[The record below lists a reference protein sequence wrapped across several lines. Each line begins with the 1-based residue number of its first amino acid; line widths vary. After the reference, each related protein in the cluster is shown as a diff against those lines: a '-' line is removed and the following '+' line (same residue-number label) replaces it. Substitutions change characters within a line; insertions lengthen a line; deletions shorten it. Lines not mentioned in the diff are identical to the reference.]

1 MQKEKKAVSSTN
13 KKKRIRKRHIL
24 IIAVMSL
31 FFFSEMWN
39 NFYRTDV
46 DFSERRPGGR
56 SLSPDGEYELRV
68 SMELLRGREDRE
80 YYLEV
85 ELTKVEYEFI
95 ESKNVMGRTYNNR
108 NTRTIYF
115 DKREGNF
122 QDEVIEVQWLGDRVF
137 EVEGQKLF
145 VYGPRYD
152 YRRWWQKPVY
162 AWMNVIF

>member
-1 MQKEKKAVSSTN
+1 MN
-13 KKKRIRKRHIL
+13 KKKIRKRHI
-24 IIAVMSL
+24 IAIAVMSL

-39 NFYRTDV
+39 NFYRMNV
-46 DFSERRPGGR
+46 DYSESRAGGIY
-56 SLSPDGEYELRV
+56 LSPDGEYELRV
-68 SMELLRGREDRE
+68 RMNLPRGREDRE
-80 YYLEV
+80 HYFVV

-95 ESKNVMGRTYNNR
+95 ESVNAVGRTYNNR